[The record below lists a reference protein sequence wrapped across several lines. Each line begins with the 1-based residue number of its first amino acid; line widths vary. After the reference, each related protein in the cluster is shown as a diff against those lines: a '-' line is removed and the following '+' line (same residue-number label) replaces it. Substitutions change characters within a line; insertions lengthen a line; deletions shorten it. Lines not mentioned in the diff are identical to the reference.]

1 MKIAV
6 STKGTSLYSDM
17 EFETKTKHRKKATKM
32 LRGVGQAQEP
42 GFGNR

>member
-17 EFETKTKHRKKATKM
+17 EFEIKTKHRKK
-32 LRGVGQAQEP
+32 
-42 GFGNR
+42 GN